1 MDLENFT
8 TEISYPIETLKKM
21 NEVFEQE
28 VANINFHMSEDETK
42 EFHKFLN
49 IYYYTIQLLTENMQQ
64 INEKYKLKAKEAIRS
79 C

>member
-49 IYYYTIQLLTENMQQ
+49 IYYYTI
-64 INEKYKLKAKEAIRS
+64 
-79 C
+79 